1 MKKHLNSVR
10 HPFHRGGSQIIA
22 FLSGGYLPLV
32 EFALVVNC
40 VSKFD
45 QSLFALRSLLKIEK
59 IEIIVNNKKRMCERY

>member
-10 HPFHRGGSQIIA
+10 HPFHTHRGGSQIIA

-59 IEIIVNNKKRMCERY
+59 N